1 MVARRSL
8 VAARDL
14 SAGTLLASTDMEL
27 LKPGTG
33 LAASFLSQ
41 LLGRTLKKPVPKS
54 QQISLEDFID

>member
-1 MVARRSL
+1 V
-8 VAARDL
+8 
-14 SAGTLLASTDMEL
+14 EL

-33 LAASFLSQ
+33 LPASFLSQ